1 MDHPQ
6 ISEEDITKGMYSLV
20 NKGIIPKDVNLTA
33 AFEMGAPPVTA
44 KGIKFYDKREM
55 NVKREIQTGGTQTHN
70 IKYDLQP
77 VQARVLVP
85 IQEKTNKRSSTLRGA
100 GE

>member
-6 ISEEDITKGMYSLV
+6 ISEEDIGQGMYSLV

-55 NVKREIQTGGTQTHN
+55 NVKREI
-70 IKYDLQP
+70 
-77 VQARVLVP
+77 
-85 IQEKTNKRSSTLRGA
+85 
-100 GE
+100 